1 MTEYQSVSGVRIGL
15 QIATTALFYC
25 AARYKK
31 VDGLTSAASRIGVAV
46 ALQGVSQ
53 KVRSPL
59 GERLNVNWLID
70 GMALGLVA
78 YGMKY
83 TDLAKR
89 TKGLVGGAIFGS
101 QLAISNLQPN
111 TALGCISRIETKRDC
126 QAALEEL
133 KQTFQN
139 YEASI
144 SPQKGINTC
153 RAFFQRAA
161 QIHKGGIGIYGS
173 PAEEILPFYR
183 TFLGRLEGW
192 KQIEAQM
199 EFIEMLDRV
208 HYVEKSFLR
217 ETYFTESLGV
227 EEGAQL
233 SSWMEQTGMPIKL
246 LWLTRE
252 MEKSQHEEVYGAITQ
267 YIEGIGDKISVDQ
280 KIELCQSF
288 VAYSWRGYNFEEH
301 KKSPVGRMLKFYKRF
316 IENLEGIEKAKAHMG
331 LAEFLSERC
340 TQNHGFSRRVVTV
353 LMSAYFAMKGIKAT
367 LDESGKAYVN
377 AWMKDKGQGIYN
389 QWNDTYRE
397 AKRRT

>member
-1 MTEYQSVSGVRIGL
+1 MTEYQSVSGVRFGL
-15 QIATTALFYC
+15 QVAATALFYC

-31 VDGLTSAASRIGVAV
+31 VDGLTSAASRIGVAA

-59 GERLNVNWLID
+59 GERSNVNWLID

-78 YGMKY
+78 HAMRC

-101 QLAISNLQPN
+101 QLAISNLHPN
-111 TALGCISRIETKRDC
+111 TALGCISRIETKGEY
-126 QAALEEL
+126 QAVIKEL

-153 RAFFQRAA
+153 RTLFQIEA
-161 QIHKGGIGIYGS
+161 QIYNGEICGWSAEGIS
-173 PAEEILPFYR
+173 PSYR

-192 KQIEAQM
+192 EQVEAQM
-199 EFIEMLDRV
+199 EFIEMLARA

-217 ETYFTESLGV
+217 ENYFTESLEV

-233 SSWMEQTGMPIKL
+233 DSWMEQTGMPIKL
-246 LWLTRE
+246 LWSILE
-252 MEKSQHEEVYGAITQ
+252 MRKDQHEEVYGAITQ
-267 YIEGIGDKISVDQ
+267 YIEGIGDKIPVDR
-280 KIELCQSF
+280 KIWLCEHF
-288 VAYSWRGYNFEEH
+288 FAYSWREYDFVKYKE
-301 KKSPVGRMLKFYKRF
+301 SPAVNMLKFYKTF
-316 IENLEGIEKAKAHMG
+316 IESLEGIEKANAHMG
-331 LAEFLSERC
+331 LSEFLSERC
-340 TQNHGFSRRVVTV
+340 NQNRGLSRRVVTV
-353 LMSAYFAMKGIKAT
+353 LMGAYFAIKGIKAT

-377 AWMKDKGQGIYN
+377 AWMEDKGQGIYN
-389 QWNDTYRE
+389 QWNATYRE
-397 AKRRT
+397 AKGR